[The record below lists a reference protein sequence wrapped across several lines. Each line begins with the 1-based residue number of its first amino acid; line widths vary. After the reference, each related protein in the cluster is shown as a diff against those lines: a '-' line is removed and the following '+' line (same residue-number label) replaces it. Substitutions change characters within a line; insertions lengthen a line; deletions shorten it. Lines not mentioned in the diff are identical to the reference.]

1 MTKDERQTVL
11 LRETIS
17 AEIAAI
23 AELETQ
29 PHARAFV
36 DPMSLVEHEALSA
49 REDVQYLTIATSELP
64 LAGYFILIHEVEN
77 NAVEFRRVVVAA
89 RARGIGQQAIRSM
102 ERYSLQRFAPS
113 RMWLDVY
120 DENERGKHIYAKLGY
135 VRFDTQPRLGRELH
149 FYEKWFASATNVDTT
164 AAF

>member
-1 MTKDERQTVL
+1 MTKDESQTVR
-11 LRETIS
+11 LRETIP
-17 AEIAAI
+17 AEIAAL
-23 AELETQ
+23 AELEIQ
-29 PHARAFV
+29 SHARAFV
-36 DPMSLVEHEALSA
+36 DPMSPEEHEVLSV

-64 LAGYFILIHEVEN
+64 LAGYFILVHEVEN
-77 NAVEFRRVVVAA
+77 NAVEFRRVVVDA

-102 ERYSLQRFAPS
+102 ERYSLERFGPN
-113 RMWLDVY
+113 RIWLDVY

-149 FYEKWFASATNVDTT
+149 FYQKWFASATNVDTT